1 MSTKLMNTA
10 GLRAHSLSLAIAA
23 ATAATAASAS
33 AEEWQ
38 WAVTPYVWATDLGM
52 GLKVA
57 DRDLVDAEIAFD
69 DLVEKVDG
77 AAMVRIEGKRGQHG
91 MAFDLFNVE
100 LADAH
105 AFEPAVAPGSSLGLD
120 LGIGLTI
127 LDATG
132 LYDPRGDAKGFSLVY
147 GARVIEMRNDL
158 EATLSQD
165 GATLAARSFD
175 STERLV
181 DGLVGFRYARELP
194 HNFSYGFAADV
205 STGDTELTW
214 SAGPAIGYTF
224 GRSDE
229 YRVMAGYRRMDI
241 DFETAD
247 AVDADMS
254 MSGLWVG
261 FRVNF

>member
-1 MSTKLMNTA
+1 MSTKLRNLAGPRARTLSLGLAAAIATTA
-10 GLRAHSLSLAIAA
+10 GNAF
-23 ATAATAASAS
+23 

-38 WAVTPYVWATDLGM
+38 WAATPYVWATDLGV
-52 GLKVA
+52 GLTVA

-69 DLVEKVDG
+69 DLIDKVDG
-77 AAMVRIEGKRGQHG
+77 AAMVRVEGMRGQHG
-91 MAFDLFNVE
+91 MTFDLFNVE

-105 AFEPAVAPGSSLGLD
+105 AFEPTSVPGASLGLEA
-120 LGIGLTI
+120 GIGMTI

-132 LYDPRGDAKGFSLVY
+132 LYNPSGDAKGFSLVY
-147 GARVIEMRNDL
+147 GARVIEQRNDID
-158 EATLSQD
+158 ATLNRD
-165 GATLAARSFD
+165 GNALAVRSFD
-175 STERLV
+175 STDRFV

-224 GRSDE
+224 GHSDE
-229 YRVMAGYRRMDI
+229 YRVTAGYRRMDI

-247 AVDADMS
+247 SIDADMS
-254 MSGLWVG
+254 MSGLWLG
-261 FRVNF
+261 FRINF